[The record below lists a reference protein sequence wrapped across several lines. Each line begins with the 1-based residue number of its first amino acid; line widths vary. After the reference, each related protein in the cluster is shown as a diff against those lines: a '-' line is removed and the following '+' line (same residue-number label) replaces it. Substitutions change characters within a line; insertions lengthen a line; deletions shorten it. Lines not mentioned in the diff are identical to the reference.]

1 MTNCLMVMNDKICLK
16 NWTKLEFFLKMLL
29 DIATSCMTA
38 AQYFMESTDI
48 IADLIDFMLGNKSP
62 RMTNVEEKRTS
73 MGGTV
78 PPPF

>member
-1 MTNCLMVMNDKICLK
+1 MTNCLLALNDKECLK
-16 NWTKLEFFLKMLL
+16 NWTKLEYFFKMLY
-29 DIATSCMTA
+29 DIGTSCITA

-62 RMTNVEEKRTS
+62 RMVNVEDKRTS
-73 MGGTV
+73 MGGTI